1 MKLIA
6 TSVAAIAIGIVVAL
20 GSGMHATSSTPLP
33 PAGVRNLTS
42 TISVSP
48 QLTVAQVAQ
57 YGRLGYDAIIDLRP
71 DGEALDQPGSDEIA
85 AEARSVGVA
94 FAYVPVAPGEIS
106 PKTVAAL
113 DKALAATSGRVLIYC
128 RDGERAART
137 WSLVEASRLGGRN
150 AAAILAAVRDSGQS
164 ADDLAPLIH
173 RRVADRKMPLA
184 ALQ

>member
-6 TSVAAIAIGIVVAL
+6 TSIAAIAIGIVVAL
-20 GSGMHATSSTPLP
+20 GSGMHAESSAPP
-33 PAGVRNLTS
+33 APAGVRNLTS
-42 TISVSP
+42 SVSVSP

-57 YGRLGYDAIIDLRP
+57 FGRLGYDAIIDMRP
-71 DGEALDQPGSDEIA
+71 DGEAIDQPASAEIA

-94 FAYVPVAPGEIS
+94 FSYVPVAPGEIS
-106 PKTVAAL
+106 ATTVAAL
-113 DKALAATSGRVLIYC
+113 DKALAMTGGRVLIYC
-128 RDGERAART
+128 RNGERAARA